1 MKKVELL
8 APAGN
13 MDALKAAVAGGCDAV
28 YLGLTNYSARAFAGN
43 FNRDEITK
51 AVQYCHVRDVKVYVT
66 MNTMLTE
73 TEIDK
78 AIGDVDFLYQ
88 NDVDALLIQDFG
100 LFHYVRTC
108 YPDFPIHC
116 STQMHVHNLAGVQF
130 MKEAG
135 AERVV
140 LARETPI
147 ELVKEACLTGM
158 EIEVFAYGAVCISY
172 SGQCLMSSALKN
184 RSANR
189 GMCAQCCRL
198 KYFDEEG
205 NRFPEGDYIL
215 SPKDLNV
222 IEKVPELIA
231 AGVSSM
237 KIEGRMKRPEY
248 VYLVTK
254 TFREAID
261 AYYTGKR
268 YHVSRKREKELL
280 LMFNRGFS
288 YGHLFHADVDK
299 RMSQVRPNHQGI
311 EIGRVLSYKKGRV
324 TVKLS
329 DSLHQHDGL
338 RILNEPTD
346 TGLTAQII
354 EKNGLYVNEAKA
366 SDIVS
371 LQCHGKPVPKK
382 GQPLLKT
389 TDFQLIEK
397 IDREIQSARKDIP
410 VHMTYHLRPGQP
422 FLLEITDPDGRV
434 IKEKSAVEA
443 AQAKTAPLSK
453 ERIKAAL
460 EKTGDAPF
468 QVIEIHADLSND
480 CFLAV
485 SVINE
490 TRRLALE
497 KLQAARQ
504 VRHTCRKGRQPYTM
518 RVHTIREDLPVLLIE
533 SEEQISGLENGMQNL
548 SQGETITPVINET
561 LSHRKK
567 LSHVVLSSIGDFY
580 GDKEHCLAG
589 MTLNIANSYAC
600 AFFMGMQGMDG
611 VIFSSELTN
620 QQIKNTLVAYK
631 NRYGSDLYSYRLVYG
646 KRVLMYIKGG
656 FQKDHHLKIMTDLH
670 GAQYEIGYNNHVTLI
685 KEPETYV
692 SDNPS
697 CYGSYLILS
706 SKDEMKERIKEAY
719 EEISG
724 RI

>member
-43 FNRDEITK
+43 FSPDELVE
-51 AVQYCHVRDVKVYVT
+51 AVRYCHIRDVKVYVT

-73 TEIDK
+73 MEIEN
-78 AIGDVDFLYQ
+78 AIKDVQFLYQ

-135 AERVV
+135 AKRVV

-147 ELVKEACLTGM
+147 ETVHEACLTGM
-158 EIEVFAYGAVCISY
+158 EIEVFVYGAVCISY

-222 IEKVPELIA
+222 IEKVPELIT

-237 KIEGRMKRPEY
+237 KIEGRMKRMEY

-261 AYYTGKR
+261 AYYAGKE
-268 YHVSRKREKELL
+268 YHVSKQRRKELL

-288 YGHLFHADVDK
+288 NGHLFHCDVNE
-299 RMSQVRPNHQGI
+299 RMSQMRPNHQGI
-311 EIGRVLSYKKGRV
+311 QIGTVVSPHQGKV
-324 TVKLS
+324 TVKLT

-338 RILNEPTD
+338 RILNEPVD

-354 EKNGLYVNEAKA
+354 EKNGLYVKEGKA
-366 SDIVS
+366 SDIVT
-371 LQCHGKPVPKK
+371 LQCSSKPIPKK

-389 TDFQLIEK
+389 TDSQLMEAIREKVQSTKVQIPITMSYSFQ
-397 IDREIQSARKDIP
+397 
-410 VHMTYHLRPGQP
+410 PGKP
-422 FLLEITDPDGRV
+422 FALEITDPDGRK
-434 IKEKSAVEA
+434 IKKESTIPV

-453 ERIKAAL
+453 ERLEAAL
-460 EKTGDAPF
+460 KKIGDAPF
-468 QVIEIHADLSND
+468 KVNAIRGMIDPG
-480 CFLAV
+480 FLPI

-490 TRRLALE
+490 TRRIAIQKMQE
-497 KLQAARQ
+497 ARIHRQDRQKVILPYSVQ
-504 VRHTCRKGRQPYTM
+504 VNPGKAQ
-518 RVHTIREDLPVLLIE
+518 
-533 SEEQISGLENGMQNL
+533 SEPLFIQSDQKIDGLESGILNL
-548 SQGETITPVINET
+548 LEGENITPVINEN
-561 LSHRKK
+561 LSEKEFRTHA
-567 LSHVVLSSIGDFY
+567 VLSSIGDFY
-580 GDKEHCLAG
+580 ATLEHCVAG

-600 AFFMGMQGMDG
+600 AFFMSMKGIDG
-611 VIFSSELTN
+611 IIFSSELSN
-620 QQIKNTLVAYK
+620 LQIKSTLEAYQ
-631 NRYGSDLYSYRLVYG
+631 NRYGTSLYAYRLVYG
-646 KRVLMYIKGG
+646 KRVLMYIKDG
-656 FQKDHHLKIMTDLH
+656 FRKDHFLKKMTDYH
-670 GAQYEIGYNNHVTLI
+670 GLQYEIEYNNHNTLI
-685 KEPETYV
+685 KEPEAYV
-692 SDNPS
+692 SDNPY

-706 SKDEMKERIKEAY
+706 SKDDNKERIKEAY
-719 EEISG
+719 EEISR